1 MIININRTKQ
11 HMTNSGTVTLRAD
24 NIMAKKLQKD
34 K

>member
-1 MIININRTKQ
+1 MIININRTKK
-11 HMTNSGTVTLRAD
+11 HMTNSGAVTLRAD